1 MLRRV
6 DGDDLADDIG
16 VQQPETERAAGP
28 WLEGGLVEPARE
40 AFGRGHEVED
50 DLARGV
56 DLGLQLDPGVHADT
70 IPRERTR
77 AVRSWTIGIR
87 SGMATVSHFRLT
99 YLFEVPLVRRV
110 AWHLSRVRRSLDRR
124 FFIALGTG
132 LFVVVL
138 VAALA
143 ITVLEKPWTFESLGD
158 SMYWSITTIFGQGDA
173 TYATSPGG
181 WLVSWLL
188 ILFGVA
194 ILGTITGAF
203 VALVI
208 DFLLKE
214 GQGMGASGFRD
225 HIVIC
230 GWNATARDLVD
241 ELQTDDYRA
250 KLVLVHRAD
259 RSPAGSGVY
268 FVNGDPTDL
277 ADLERAGIEDAQAA
291 LIFPASPTDDADMRS
306 ILTIMAIESVAPHVR
321 TVAEVNNPRHVEHFR
336 RARVDEVLVTSSLA
350 SRLLARSALYPGL
363 TGLVTDIVSGGE
375 GSELYRVTCPRRMS
389 ACRSTRPAPG
399 CAPSIERPCWLS
411 AGAARRSSTRPPT
424 STSRPATRHS
434 SWPSRWAPW
443 RR

>member
-1 MLRRV
+1 MSQFQR
-6 DGDDLADDIG
+6 LA
-16 VQQPETERAAGP
+16 
-28 WLEGGLVEPARE
+28 
-40 AFGRGHEVED
+40 
-50 DLARGV
+50 
-56 DLGLQLDPGVHADT
+56 
-70 IPRERTR
+70 
-77 AVRSWTIGIR
+77 
-87 SGMATVSHFRLT
+87 

-110 AWHLSRVRRSLDRR
+110 AWHMSRVRRGLDRR
-124 FFIALGTG
+124 FFIALAAG

-138 VAALA
+138 LAALA

-158 SMYWSITTIFGQGDA
+158 SIYWSITTIFGQGDA

-214 GQGMGASGFRD
+214 GQGMGASGYRD

-241 ELQTDDYRA
+241 ELRTDEYRA
-250 KLVLVHRAD
+250 KLVLVHKAD
-259 RSPAGSGVY
+259 RNPAGSGVY
-268 FVNGDPTDL
+268 FVNGDPTD
-277 ADLERAGIEDAQAA
+277 ASDLERAGIRQALAA
-291 LIFPASPTDDADMRS
+291 LIFPASPTDESDMHS
-306 ILTIMAIESVAPHVR
+306 ILTIMAIESIAPHVR

-336 RARVDEVLVTSSLA
+336 RAHVDEVLVTSSLA

-375 GSELYRVTCPRRMS
+375 GSELYRVYLPEEFAGLSVDEASARLRGDHCATLLAVGRGHSTIVNPRARTS
-389 ACRSTRPAPG
+389 A
-399 CAPSIERPCWLS
+399 
-411 AGAARRSSTRPPT
+411 SSR
-424 STSRPATRHS
+424 ATRHS
-434 SWPSRWAPW
+434 SWRSPWARSRRSSASM
-443 RR
+443 RATS

>member
-1 MLRRV
+1 LTIVSQFQR
-6 DGDDLADDIG
+6 LA
-16 VQQPETERAAGP
+16 
-28 WLEGGLVEPARE
+28 
-40 AFGRGHEVED
+40 H
-50 DLARGV
+50 
-56 DLGLQLDPGVHADT
+56 
-70 IPRERTR
+70 
-77 AVRSWTIGIR
+77 
-87 SGMATVSHFRLT
+87 
-99 YLFEVPLVRRV
+99 LFDVPLVRRV

-143 ITVLEKPWTFESLGD
+143 ITVLEKPWTFASLGD

-306 ILTIMAIESVAPHVR
+306 ILTIMAIESVAPQVR

-375 GSELYRVTCPRRMS
+375 GSELYRVHLPEAYVDLSVDEAS
-389 ACRSTRPAPG
+389 ARLRAEHRATLLAVGRGTTTIVNPTTDFHIESGDEALVVAESLGTLAPLKFVKMAAASASEADMARSA
-399 CAPSIERPCWLS
+399 AS
-411 AGAARRSSTRPPT
+411 A
-424 STSRPATRHS
+424 
-434 SWPSRWAPW
+434 
-443 RR
+443 

>member
-1 MLRRV
+1 VSQFQR
-6 DGDDLADDIG
+6 LAN
-16 VQQPETERAAGP
+16 
-28 WLEGGLVEPARE
+28 
-40 AFGRGHEVED
+40 
-50 DLARGV
+50 
-56 DLGLQLDPGVHADT
+56 
-70 IPRERTR
+70 
-77 AVRSWTIGIR
+77 
-87 SGMATVSHFRLT
+87 
-99 YLFEVPLVRRV
+99 LFEVPLVRRV
-110 AWHLSRVRRSLDRR
+110 AWHMSRVRRGLDRR
-124 FFIALGTG
+124 FFIALATG

-173 TYATSPGG
+173 SYASSPGG

-241 ELQTDDYRA
+241 ELRTDDYRA

-259 RSPAGSGVY
+259 RSPAGAGVY
-268 FVNGDPTDL
+268 FVNGDPTDTT
-277 ADLERAGIEDAQAA
+277 DLDRAGIQDAKAA
-291 LIFPASPTDDADMRS
+291 LIFPVSPTDDADMRS
-306 ILTIMAIESVAPHVR
+306 ILTIMAIESVAPQVR

-375 GSELYRVTCPRRMS
+375 GSELYRVYLPEEYAGLSVDEAS
-389 ACRSTRPAPG
+389 ARLRAEHRATLLAIGRGASTIVNPTSDFHIEAGDEALVVAESLGTLAPLKFVKM
-399 CAPSIERPCWLS
+399 AAAS
-411 AGAARRSSTRPPT
+411 AGETELARSAAS
-424 STSRPATRHS
+424 A
-434 SWPSRWAPW
+434 
-443 RR
+443 